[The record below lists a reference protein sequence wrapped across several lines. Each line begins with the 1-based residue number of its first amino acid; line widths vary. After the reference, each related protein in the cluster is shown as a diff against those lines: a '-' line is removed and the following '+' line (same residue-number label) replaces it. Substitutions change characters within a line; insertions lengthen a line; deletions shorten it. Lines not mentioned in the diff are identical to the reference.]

1 MIMTPDLRKPEQEL
15 PLWYLAGYVLALFP
29 LQRGRLRCVDL
40 LADLREGGMVRHYPS
55 HYFLTQTGHMDR
67 NATVITLCLSIVLV
81 LAGCSGS
88 SKTQTPSEPTS
99 SPVTPPESV
108 PEKGP
113 SSPAVMEQPPPDA
126 VTRLIQDALRS
137 DGSVSYRE
145 LIDRLG
151 DPRSVSSEPVPNTYD
166 PKVVDTLRTMA
177 WVGVEALVYDVAGE
191 SRSFLI
197 RFSVLSAQ
205 YETPEG
211 LRVGD
216 SQSRILDLI
225 GEPTDRDRRSGD
237 WVYQENDATPTAMIL
252 SVKRGTIERI
262 DWEFYFS

>member
-1 MIMTPDLRKPEQEL
+1 
-15 PLWYLAGYVLALFP
+15 
-29 LQRGRLRCVDL
+29 
-40 LADLREGGMVRHYPS
+40 
-55 HYFLTQTGHMDR
+55 MDR
-67 NATVITLCLSIVLV
+67 KATVITLCMSIVLV

-88 SKTQTPSEPTS
+88 SNTQTSSEPES
-99 SPVTPPESV
+99 SPVSAPESM

-113 SSPAVMEQPPPDA
+113 SSPEAPEQPPPDA
-126 VTRLIQDALRS
+126 VTQLIQDALRS

-151 DPRSVSSEPVPNTYD
+151 DPRSISSEPVANTYD

-177 WVGVEALVYDVAGE
+177 WSGVEAMVYDVAAE
-191 SRSFLI
+191 PRSFLI

-205 YETPEG
+205 YATPEG

-216 SQSRILDLI
+216 PQDLILDTI
-225 GEPTDRDRRSGD
+225 GEPTERNDGSGE
-237 WVYQENDATPTAMIL
+237 WVYQESDATPTAMIL
-252 SVKRGTIERI
+252 SVKRGAIQRI

>member
-1 MIMTPDLRKPEQEL
+1 
-15 PLWYLAGYVLALFP
+15 
-29 LQRGRLRCVDL
+29 
-40 LADLREGGMVRHYPS
+40 
-55 HYFLTQTGHMDR
+55 MDR

-108 PEKGP
+108 PSKGP
-113 SSPAVMEQPPPDA
+113 ASPDAMEQPPPDA

-151 DPRSVSSEPVPNTYD
+151 DPRSISSEPVPNTYD

-177 WVGVEALVYDVAGE
+177 WVGVEALVYDVATE

-225 GEPTDRDRRSGD
+225 GEPTDRDTGNGD
-237 WVYQENDATPTAMIL
+237 WVYQESDATPTAMIL
-252 SVKRGTIERI
+252 SVRRGAIERI